1 MKTLL
6 ILYLVYLSWGTAGQ
20 GRVSLLE
27 MSRYLRNSKT
37 TMRKIAFAL
46 ADDGLI
52 DVIETFTDK
61 GSKKLYMQLTETGEA
76 YLMQNFD
83 AAYGQYQVHVAET
96 IEAMKAKYAQ
106 GEFVPR
112 KLSKKQ
118 RETYIAG
125 QKEMFPND

>member
-6 ILYLVYLSWGTAGQ
+6 ILYLIYLSWGTAGQ

-37 TMRKIAFAL
+37 TMRKTAFAL

-61 GSKKLYMQLTETGEA
+61 GSKKLFMQLTDVGNA
-76 YLMQNFD
+76 YLMHNFE
-83 AAYGQYQVHVAET
+83 AAQGQYHVHVAET
-96 IEAMKAKYAQ
+96 VEAIKAKYKQ
-106 GEFVPR
+106 GEFAPR
-112 KLSKKQ
+112 ELSK
-118 RETYIAG
+118 RERDAYLAG
-125 QKEMFPND
+125 QKEMFSNG